1 MNTQDIN
8 RRIRLIM
15 DLRNKGITDAKVLGA
30 MERVP
35 RDEFVP
41 AAVKDQAW
49 DDMALP
55 IGRGQTI
62 SQPLVVASMTAALE
76 LSDRDK
82 VLEIGT
88 GCGYQT
94 AVLSKLCR
102 RVYTIERH
110 KILLERAEGMFEA
123 LKLRNITAIAAD
135 GMKGWPAYAKAAAR
149 QAESHNHPA
158 KDAYNE
164 ELQFDKII
172 VTAAAREKPPQ
183 ALLDQLKPGGA
194 MIIPVGPS
202 GDQMLKL
209 YKKESDDAYSVRDL
223 MPVRFVPLLPDIASD
238 SEGEAA

>member
-8 RRIRLIM
+8 RRVRLIM
-15 DLRNKGITDAKVLGA
+15 DLRRKGVTDAYVLGA
-30 MERVP
+30 MERIP

-62 SQPLVVASMTAALE
+62 SQPLVVAKMSAALG

-88 GCGYQT
+88 GCGYQS

-110 KILLERAEGMFEA
+110 KVLLERAEDMFER

-135 GMKGWPAYAKAAAR
+135 GMKGWPKMNGID
-149 QAESHNHPA
+149 QAP
-158 KDAYNE
+158 
-164 ELQFDKII
+164 FDKII

-183 ALLDQLKPGGA
+183 ALLTQLKVGGV
-194 MIIPVGPS
+194 MIIPVGGS
-202 GDQMLKL
+202 GEQVLKL
-209 YKKESDDAYSVRDL
+209 YKKESDEAYSSRDV
-223 MPVRFVPLLPDIASD
+223 MPVRFVPLLPDVAAD
-238 SEGEAA
+238 VEEAV

>member
-15 DLRNKGITDAKVLGA
+15 DLRTKGITDTTVLSA

-41 AAVKDQAW
+41 DAVKDQAW
-49 DDMALP
+49 EDMALP

-62 SQPLVVASMTAALE
+62 SQPYVVASMTAALQI
-76 LSDRDK
+76 SDMDK
-82 VLEIGT
+82 ILEIGT

-94 AVLSKLCR
+94 AVLARLCR

-110 KILLERAEGMFEA
+110 KLLLNRAEKKFEE
-123 LKLRNITAIAAD
+123 LRIRNVTAIAAD
-135 GMKGWPAYAKAAAR
+135 GMKGWPKINGID
-149 QAESHNHPA
+149 QAP
-158 KDAYNE
+158 
-164 ELQFDKII
+164 FDKII

-183 ALLDQLKPGGA
+183 ALIDQLKPGGT

-209 YKKESDDAYSVRDL
+209 FKKESDEAYSARDIF
-223 MPVRFVPLLPDIASD
+223 PVRFVPLLPDIASD
-238 SEGEAA
+238 DEAA